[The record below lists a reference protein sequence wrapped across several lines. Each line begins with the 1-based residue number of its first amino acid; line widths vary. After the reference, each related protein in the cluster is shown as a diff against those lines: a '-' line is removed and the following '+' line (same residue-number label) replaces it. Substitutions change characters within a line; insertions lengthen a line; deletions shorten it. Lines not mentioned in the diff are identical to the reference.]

1 MSCKD
6 CEALKEAIQ
15 GIHSAIEKYSSK
27 LSDKEKEDDLRHDAL
42 VAEEKVKEPKA
53 HIMRAH
59 NQENASK
66 VFCFLFWR
74 TKFLYY
80 LTGQWSFCK

>member
-53 HIMRAH
+53 HIMHAH

-66 VFCFLFWR
+66 VSCFLFWR

-80 LTGQWSFCK
+80 LTGQ